1 MQFNRLTECT
11 ILYHQNNI
19 QLVCTNTVK
28 WGHSKS
34 PSKYEKLKTTRKN
47 LQNEETFLFTIECC
61 TNLIGGSVR
70 RKHFSNFKKQST
82 TPAARSLQ
90 QTGTGGWRKKK

>member
-1 MQFNRLTECT
+1 MQECSLIT
-11 ILYHQNNI
+11 KCTNLYHQNNI
-19 QLVCTNTVK
+19 KLVCTNTVVCTQ

-34 PSKYEKLKTTRKN
+34 PSKYEKLKTKRKN

-70 RKHFSNFKKQST
+70 RKHYSNFK
-82 TPAARSLQ
+82 
-90 QTGTGGWRKKK
+90 